1 MYWVTAFLGV
11 VSIAAP
17 FLLGYSENQTAMLT
31 SVLVGFVLT
40 GASLFE
46 WAAEGVQKWE
56 YWVLGIAGLASAM
69 APMLIGFELMSISS
83 LTMVIT
89 GFTAIGIAG
98 VKLFPG
104 RSHY

>member
-17 FLLGYSENQTAMLT
+17 FLFGYSENQTAMLT
-31 SVLVGFVLT
+31 SVLIGFILT

-56 YWVLGIAGLASAM
+56 YWVLGVAGLASAT
-69 APMLIGFELMSISS
+69 APMLIGLELMSIPS
-83 LTMVIT
+83 LTMVLT

-104 RSHY
+104 RHHY